1 MSIDDELRM
10 DDEENLREIAFIRKQ
25 LPSELKE
32 RFTDDELLWMLET
45 LVDYY
50 VSSGVLD
57 TDADEVDIDLEEASA
72 HVCRQAEAEGRPRLD
87 AEEVYFVAE
96 ADLDFQEQAE

>member
-32 RFTDDELLWMLET
+32 RYTDDELLWMLDA

-57 TDADEVDIDLEEASA
+57 TDADEVDIDLEEA
-72 HVCRQAEAEGRPRLD
+72 GITDIRLSD
-87 AEEVYFVAE
+87 PV
-96 ADLDFQEQAE
+96 